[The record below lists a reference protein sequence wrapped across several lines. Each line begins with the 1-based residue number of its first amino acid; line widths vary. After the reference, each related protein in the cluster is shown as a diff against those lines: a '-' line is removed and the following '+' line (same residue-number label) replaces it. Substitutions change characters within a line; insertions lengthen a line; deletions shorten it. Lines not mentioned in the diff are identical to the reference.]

1 MNEREQTEFR
11 KQLGGRPLHSTL
23 VQEELV
29 REELVREELVREAL
43 QGGTPLH
50 VLEKEF
56 DLIDETR
63 RASDL
68 QSPP

>member
-23 VQEELV
+23 VQ
-29 REELVREELVREAL
+29 EELVREELVREAL